1 MSMKTTIIPEDQ
13 KIEIKEETIRK
24 PTIGV
29 YALTSCYGCQLKIAT
44 VSKILEIAE
53 NVDIESFYMLSS
65 DSSMHKKVDIAF
77 VEGSVSTKKDLEEL
91 LEIRKNSKTLV
102 GVGACALQG
111 GVQSWSNGIKSN
123 SKTLVGVGACALQG
137 GVQSWSNGIKSYDEL
152 FENVYGKNKIEI
164 SEAIEAKPIE
174 EYVKVDFRLPGCPP
188 EEEEIIYFISTFLF
202 GSWPE
207 EKDYPVCQECRFAG
221 NICLLIEKN
230 EPCLGSITTAGC
242 NARCISYNVPCIG
255 CRGPVPNDV
264 AWFDSLAKIFVEKGF
279 TEEYIR
285 ERMKIFGSHHPKLEE
300 LLAKVFGGE
309 KK

>member
-1 MSMKTTIIPEDQ
+1 MKTTIIPEDQ
-13 KIEIKEETIRK
+13 KIEIKEETKRK

-53 NVDIESFYMLSS
+53 SVDIESFYMLSS
-65 DSSMHKKVDIAF
+65 DSSIHKKVDIAF

-91 LEIRKNSKTLV
+91 LEIRK
-102 GVGACALQG
+102 
-111 GVQSWSNGIKSN
+111 N

-174 EYVKVDFRLPGCPP
+174 EYVEVDFRLPGCPP

-264 AWFDSLAKIFVEKGF
+264 AWFDSLAKVFVEKGF

>member
-91 LEIRKNSKTLV
+91 LEIRK
-102 GVGACALQG
+102 
-111 GVQSWSNGIKSN
+111 N

>member
-13 KIEIKEETIRK
+13 KIEIKEETKRK

-53 NVDIESFYMLSS
+53 SVDIESFYMLSS
-65 DSSMHKKVDIAF
+65 DSSIHKKVDIAF

-91 LEIRKNSKTLV
+91 LEIRK
-102 GVGACALQG
+102 
-111 GVQSWSNGIKSN
+111 N

-174 EYVKVDFRLPGCPP
+174 EYVEVDFRLPGCPP

-264 AWFDSLAKIFVEKGF
+264 AWFDSLAKVFVEKGF

>member
-1 MSMKTTIIPEDQ
+1 MTMKTTIIPEDQ
-13 KIEIKEETIRK
+13 KVEITEETKRK

-53 NVDIESFYMLSS
+53 SVDIESFYMLSS

-111 GVQSWSNGIKSN
+111 GVQSWSNG
-123 SKTLVGVGACALQG
+123 
-137 GVQSWSNGIKSYDEL
+137 KSYDEL

-264 AWFDSLAKIFVEKGF
+264 AWFDSLAKVFVEKGF

>member
-1 MSMKTTIIPEDQ
+1 M
-13 KIEIKEETIRK
+13 RK

-91 LEIRKNSKTLV
+91 LEIRK
-102 GVGACALQG
+102 
-111 GVQSWSNGIKSN
+111 N

>member
-13 KIEIKEETIRK
+13 KIEIKEETKRK

-53 NVDIESFYMLSS
+53 SVDIESFYMLSS
-65 DSSMHKKVDIAF
+65 DSSIHKKVDIAF

-91 LEIRKNSKTLV
+91 LEIRK
-102 GVGACALQG
+102 
-111 GVQSWSNGIKSN
+111 N

-174 EYVKVDFRLPGCPP
+174 EYVEVDFRLPGCPP

-264 AWFDSLAKIFVEKGF
+264 AWFDSLAKVFVEKGF

-309 KK
+309 KNDNNKIYTTYNR

>member
-1 MSMKTTIIPEDQ
+1 MTMKTTIIPEDQ
-13 KIEIKEETIRK
+13 KIEIKDEIKRK

-44 VSKILEIAE
+44 VSKIIEIADS
-53 NVDIESFYMLSS
+53 VDIESFYMLSS
-65 DSSMHKKVDIAF
+65 ASSMHKKVDIAF

-111 GVQSWSNGIKSN
+111 GVQSWNHGDKN
-123 SKTLVGVGACALQG
+123 YK
-137 GVQSWSNGIKSYDEL
+137 DL
-152 FENVYGKNKIEI
+152 FENVYGKSKIEI
-164 SEAIEAKPIE
+164 AEAIEAKPIE

-242 NARCISYNVPCIG
+242 NARCISYNIPCIG

-264 AWFDSLAKIFVEKGF
+264 AWFDSLAKVFVEKGF

-300 LLAKVFGGE
+300 LLTKVFGRE